1 MFKCAFFLLQVQQRV
16 CLIKGTT
23 ESVMSMLTFVCEKI
37 RDKPD
42 PNAKTAMDFN
52 SKTQAERDKQQVKIL
67 VRNSATGQITLT
79 L

>member
-1 MFKCAFFLLQVQQRV
+1 MCIFSLTGTTERV

-23 ESVMSMLTFVCEKI
+23 ESVMSMLTFICEKI

-52 SKTQAERDKQQVKIL
+52 SKTQAERNKQQSRFLYVIVQQ
-67 VRNSATGQITLT
+67 VRSP
-79 L
+79 